1 MCPEPNLTPPGS
13 DPPELTPVPLV
24 DADGKFSENFK
35 ESLAEEI
42 RGEKILDN
50 LGDFHGAMKQLVHA
64 QKQIGK
70 DKVVLPDEK
79 STENDWN
86 MFFDQIGR
94 PKTAGDYKFV
104 KDESLPEDIYD
115 DTLIT
120 SFLEGAHKAGF
131 TQKQIDFMRTFESMR
146 LKSGLESMQ
155 AQKDKELREV
165 TEALK
170 AKWGAAYDQRLHLAN
185 LMVNENSEEGEERDM
200 VLSIIGNN
208 PIVADFLA
216 NIAKRF
222 MEDKAITGSMT
233 TPTPSE
239 AIKEAE
245 KLRATP
251 GYLDGK
257 LFESNPIRHNEITKK
272 IQELYEVA
280 HKGS

>member
-1 MCPEPNLTPPGS
+1 MPEPDPK
-13 DPPELTPVPLV
+13 PPEDGTPDPTPVALV

-35 ESLAEEI
+35 DSLPEEI

-64 QKQIGK
+64 QKQIGR
-70 DKVVLPDEK
+70 DKVILPNEK

-94 PKTAGDYKFV
+94 PKTAGDYKFI
-104 KDESLPEDIYD
+104 KDESLPEEIYD
-115 DTLIT
+115 DILIE
-120 SFLEGAHKAGF
+120 SFLEGAYKAGF
-131 TQKQIDFMRTFESMR
+131 TQKQIDYMNEFENLR
-146 LKSGLESMQ
+146 LKSGLESIQ

-200 VLSIIGNN
+200 ILSVIGNN

-216 NIAKRF
+216 NIARKF
-222 MEDKAITGSMT
+222 TEDKAITGSMT

-257 LFESNPIRHNEITKK
+257 LFNSNPAKSNEITKK